1 MLLQA
6 LTTVVL
12 AASSTMAAKYTWY
25 GEAGSPG
32 YGSASGAC
40 GRNYVADDF
49 LYYAAFTV
57 NGLPDKS
64 SIVNSG
70 YCGRCIRVTSDSS
83 AVVMITDVMMRE
95 DADPDDIDLSPTAF
109 SSVVSGGLG
118 QGIAFGSWSWT
129 DCGSI
134 GGSGGGDPAP
144 EPLPPVDPVPVD
156 PAPPAEPSPETT
168 SAWVEPQNPEP
179 TTSAWVEPQ
188 NPEPTTSAWVE
199 PQNPEPTTSAWV
211 EPQNP
216 EPTTSAWVEPQMPEP
231 PAPAPETTTAWAE
244 QGQEWVEPS
253 ASPEWVEA
261 ESSAE
266 WVEPSSSPEW
276 VEPSSTDAVMEI
288 FAVESS
294 DAVEQAPTTT
304 VVPEVAMVAVDV
316 TTQSVAAAES
326 QPTTNAPIPVP
337 KPAPSTAGGAAAA
350 PVVNIKATSG
360 SVSNLAMAG
369 TFAIAAIA
377 AML

>member
-70 YCGRCIRVTSDSS
+70 YCGRCLRVSADSS

-109 SSVVSGGLG
+109 NSVVSGGLG

-134 GGSGGGDPAP
+134 GGSGGGSDPAP
-144 EPLPPVDPVPVD
+144 EPAPPVDPAPVD
-156 PAPPAEPSPETT
+156 PVPPAEPSPE
-168 SAWVEPQNPEP
+168 WVDP

-188 NPEPTTSAWVE
+188 MPEPTTTAWVE
-199 PQNPEPTTSAWV
+199 PQM
-211 EPQNP
+211 P

-231 PAPAPETTTAWAE
+231 SPWVEPAAPAPEEVTTTGWAE

-253 ASPEWVEA
+253 PAPEWVEA

-276 VEPSSTDAVMEI
+276 VEPSSTDAVMEMEI
-288 FAVESS
+288 LAVESS

-304 VVPEVAMVAVDV
+304 SVVPEVPMVPVDV
-316 TTQSVAAAES
+316 TTTESVAAAES

-337 KPAPSTAGGAAAA
+337 KPAPSTAGGAAAI
-350 PVVNIKATSG
+350 NIKATSG